1 MARPK
6 KEETAKRSHV
16 AQARLSLE
24 EKATLTENAK
34 QAGLSESDYI
44 RARCLG
50 HQIHPPKTRLDQAAI
65 ARLNRIGVQLAGAC
79 NNTNQLARAVHRGSD
94 FQHYWL
100 EVGAELRSARAQL
113 RIVLTQMLASLDEDA
128 S

>member
-6 KEETAKRSHV
+6 KHDVAKRTRI
-16 AQARLSLE
+16 AQARLSIE
-24 EKATLTENAK
+24 EKALLIDAARR
-34 QAGLSESDYI
+34 AGLSESDFI

-50 HQIHPPKTRLDQAAI
+50 HQIHPPKTRLDQSAI

-100 EVGAELRSARAQL
+100 EVGTELKAARSELQT
-113 RIVLTQMLASLDEDA
+113 VLAKILNSYDA
-128 S
+128 GEP